1 MKIIFMLLSL
11 IVMPLAMAQ
20 QTATEKIDT
29 VVFVHGAFADGS
41 SWNKVI
47 KNLQKTGLN
56 VISVQNPLTS
66 LADDTAAAKRAI
78 EAQPGKVLLV
88 GHSWGGAVISEAGN
102 NEKVAGLMYVAAFAP
117 NDGQSANES
126 VKAFPAAPGIQKLQ
140 PDANGFIR
148 LSKEVMQSDF
158 AQDLKKDE
166 TTLMTATQGP
176 IAGKC
181 FDEKVTTAAW
191 KTKPNWYIVT
201 SKDRMIN
208 PDAQMT
214 LAKQMNASMTTI
226 NSSHVPMVSHP
237 KEVTKVITDALKK
250 LNANV
255 EQPKSAS
262 N

>member
-1 MKIIFMLLSL
+1 MKTFLMLFSFLL
-11 IVMPLAMAQ
+11 MPLAMAQ
-20 QTATEKIDT
+20 NPADKIDT

-47 KNLQKTGLN
+47 TNLQKTGLN

-66 LADDTAAAKRAI
+66 LADDAAAAKRAI

-102 NEKVAGLMYVAAFAP
+102 NEKVAGLVYVAAFAP
-117 NDGQSANES
+117 DNGQSANES
-126 VKAFPAAPGIQKLQ
+126 VKAFPAAPGIQKLA
-140 PDANGFIR
+140 PDANGFIA
-148 LSKEVMQSDF
+148 LTKESMSADF

-166 TTLMTATQGP
+166 TNLMTATQGP

-191 KTKPNWYIVT
+191 KTKPNWYIVA

-214 LAKQMNASMTTI
+214 LAKNMNASMTTI
-226 NSSHVPMVSHP
+226 NSSHVPMASHP

-250 LNANV
+250 LNAGAT
-255 EQPKSAS
+255 QPKSAS